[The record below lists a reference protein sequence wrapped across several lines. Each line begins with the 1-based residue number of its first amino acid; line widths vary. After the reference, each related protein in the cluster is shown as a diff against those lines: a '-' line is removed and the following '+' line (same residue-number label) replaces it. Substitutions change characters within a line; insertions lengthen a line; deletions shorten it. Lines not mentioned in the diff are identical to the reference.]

1 MSDYGVKDIKTLEG
15 IEAIRLRPGI
25 IDYCIEHQY
34 ELPRRLQYYAKYY
47 PNVSF
52 SQALELY
59 SLSVR
64 EVIVL
69 FQAKHLFDAPLSF
82 GRGLIYARDKWLE
95 KMSQAEKLRPHAYWR
110 NKGQFHRF
118 RSGIGPVWI
127 IDFYQFL

>member
-1 MSDYGVKDIKTLEG
+1 MSVDYGVKDIKTLEG
-15 IEAIRLRPGI
+15 IEAIRLRPGMM
-25 IDYCIEHQY
+25 DYCIERQY

-64 EVIVL
+64 EIIVL
-69 FQAKHLFDAPLSF
+69 FKAKHLFDTPLSF

-95 KMSQAEKLRPHAYWR
+95 KMREAEENQFGGFKYVFR
-110 NKGQFHRF
+110 N
-118 RSGIGPVWI
+118 W
-127 IDFYQFL
+127 